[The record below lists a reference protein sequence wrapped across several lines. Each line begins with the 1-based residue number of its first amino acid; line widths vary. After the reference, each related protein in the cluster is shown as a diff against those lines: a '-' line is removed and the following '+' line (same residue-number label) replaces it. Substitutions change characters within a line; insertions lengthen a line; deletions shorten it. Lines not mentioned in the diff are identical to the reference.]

1 MLDNYHKWDQVS
13 SFPKT
18 PPLPGGRLCLHLR
31 NDPWLRKRGFPIFP
45 FLLPSRSS
53 MTWSTACS
61 TTEPWNNIHRLREH
75 LSWYLLTQHQQ
86 DGPCKGEDTDA
97 VTHIKTMDDIKGDWW
112 AAKYLEK
119 KPKKCSI
126 YTGGCCGVSTVA
138 RHPTLVAT
146 TGTHASMND
155 SYSRWPWWWWQT
167 RLTINMLNQHMC
179 IHYAMSGEE
188 KVAGQ
193 RSVDQQCDLLWRQ
206 ARQMRH
212 QHNCHHCKCVNA
224 SSRGELGLTIKKV

>member
-1 MLDNYHKWDQVS
+1 MAT
-13 SFPKT
+13 KT
-18 PPLPGGRLCLHLR
+18 
-31 NDPWLRKRGFPIFP
+31 I
-45 FLLPSRSS
+45 SS
-53 MTWSTACS
+53 MTWSTACW
-61 TTEPWNNIHRLREH
+61 TTGPWNNIHRFREH
-75 LSWYLLTQHQQ
+75 LSVHSLSHHRQ
-86 DGPCKGEDTDA
+86 DGPCRGDDTDA

-119 KPKKCSI
+119 KQCSL
-126 YTGGCCGVSTVA
+126 YTGGCCGGSTVA
-138 RHPTLVAT
+138 RRPTLVAT
-146 TGTHASMND
+146 IGTHASMND

-206 ARQMRH
+206 ARQMRY

-224 SSRGELGLTIKKV
+224 SSRGELGLTIKKVYFNIDAGGTPRLRWCTPCTSVRRLATCVLSPSWLCLHDVVST